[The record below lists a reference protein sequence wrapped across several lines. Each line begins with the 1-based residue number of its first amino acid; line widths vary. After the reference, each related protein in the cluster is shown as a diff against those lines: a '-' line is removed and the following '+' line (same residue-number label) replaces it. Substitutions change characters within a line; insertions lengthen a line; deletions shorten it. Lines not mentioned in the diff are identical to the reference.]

1 MQPLTNDAVTAL
13 LRALRAGV
21 GNFPGFTLEEV
32 RSRSWASITFSGARH
47 ELAFRLEGE
56 GAELAA
62 DRFVGGLNAAE
73 FRLRGHLVAD
83 IAVLEE
89 ERRPGWARIR
99 LEALTV
105 EDR

>member
-1 MQPLTNDAVTAL
+1 MQPLINDATTAL
-13 LRALRAGV
+13 LRAIRSAFE
-21 GNFPGFTLEEV
+21 NFGGFALEEI

-62 DRFVGGLNAAE
+62 ERFLARLNAAE
-73 FRLRGHLVAD
+73 FRLRGHLLAD
-83 IAVLEE
+83 IAVLQE
-89 ERRPGWARIR
+89 ERRRDWARIR

-105 EDR
+105 EDG